1 MQTTAFLAGSRARV
15 TPCATISASH
25 RIGAPRASAPRARS
39 DQSRRE
45 FDALGRGDLAAS
57 MDHAH
62 GDLGFFRAEPRQIGL
77 GADDGEGALID
88 GGAVAKIIEVLKH

>member
-1 MQTTAFLAGSRARV
+1 MRHHLGIAQDRRA
-15 TPCATISASH
+15 AEE
-25 RIGAPRASAPRARS
+25 RAARGS

-45 FDALGRGDLAAS
+45 FDALGCGDLAAS

-62 GDLGFFRAEPRQIGL
+62 GDLGFFRAEARQIGL